1 MMEYFDIRTLDGKVT
16 GEIKERS
23 KVHEDGDLH
32 ATAHVWIVKN
42 GADGNFEL
50 LLQKRSACKDAD
62 PGCYDIS
69 SAGHLPA
76 GQNYLE
82 SALRE
87 LEEELGIM
95 AEPEDLEY
103 VGIHTGYAEAEFYGK
118 MFKNHEISKVY
129 IYRKPVE
136 ISKLSL
142 QEEEVESVKWMD
154 FEECFRHVKENDPEY
169 CIFLD
174 ELEMLRKW
182 LEERKWKPDI
192 SEYGIEEFR
201 KLYQTDHE

>member
-1 MMEYFDIRTLDGKVT
+1 MEYFDIRTEDGNIT

-32 ATAHVWIVKN
+32 ATAHVWIVRQRQD
-42 GADGNFEL
+42 GAYDV

-76 GQNYLE
+76 GQNFME

-95 AEPEDLEY
+95 AQPEDLTY
-103 VGIHTGYAEAEFYGK
+103 VGTHIGYAEAEFYGK
-118 MFKNHEISKVY
+118 MFRNHEISKVY
-129 IYRKPVE
+129 LYQKPVNIE
-136 ISKLSL
+136 ELFL

-154 FEECFRHVKENDPEY
+154 FEECMRHVREQDKDF

-174 ELEMLRKW
+174 ELEMLEQW
-182 LEERKWKPDI
+182 LKEKKPKKDI
-192 SEYGIEEFR
+192 SEYNIEEFR
-201 KLYQTDHE
+201 RIFQ

>member
-1 MMEYFDIRTLDGKVT
+1 MAMEYFDIRTLDGKIT

-32 ATAHVWIVKN
+32 ATAHVWIVRRRE
-42 GADGNFEL
+42 DGKFDL

-76 GQNYLE
+76 GQNFME

-95 AEPEDLEY
+95 AEPGDLEFI
-103 VGIHTGYAEAEFYGK
+103 GTHIGYAEAEFYGK
-118 MFKNHEISKVY
+118 AFRNHEISKVY
-129 IYRKPVE
+129 IYQKPVNR
-136 ISKLSL
+136 KDLFL
-142 QEEEVESVKWMD
+142 QKEEVESVTWMD
-154 FEECFRHVKENDPEY
+154 FDECVRHVREEDPEF
-169 CIFLD
+169 CIFPD

-182 LEERKWKPDI
+182 MKTQKLKKDI
-192 SEYGIEEFR
+192 SEYNLKEFR
-201 KLYQTDHE
+201 NMFVKD